1 MTGKQ
6 RWGVVALFAA
16 AMAWVEAAVVYYLRV
31 LIGRV
36 EPYQLD
42 PLPVSVG
49 LGKIELVREVAT
61 LVMLFAVGWLAGRT
75 RRSRLGYAMLAFGL
89 WDILY
94 YVFLIPMSGWP
105 RSLLDWDI
113 LFLLPLP
120 WWGPVLAPVLI
131 AALMAILGVLI
142 SQFDEPERRVW
153 PGRLAWSLNF
163 AGVAL
168 ALYVFI
174 ADAIRAVGG
183 GVEAV
188 RTVLP
193 VWFNWPL
200 FTVALALLAAPIVD
214 VGRQIWRRHS
224 KQPLPQVKEPRRA

>member
-49 LGKIELVREVAT
+49 LGKIELVREAAT
-61 LVMLFAVGWLAGRT
+61 LVMLLAVGWMAGRT
-75 RRSRLGYAMLAFGL
+75 QRSRLGYAMLAFGL

-94 YVFLIPMSGWP
+94 YVFLILMSGWP

-131 AALMAILGVLI
+131 AALMVILGVLI
-142 SQFDEPERRVW
+142 SQSDEPERAVW
-153 PGRLAWSLNF
+153 PGRLAWGLSF

-168 ALYVFI
+168 ALYVFM
-174 ADAIRAVGG
+174 ADAIRAAGG

-214 VGRQIWRRHS
+214 VSRQIWKRRVTLA
-224 KQPLPQVKEPRRA
+224 QIRRLA

>member
-6 RWGVVALFAA
+6 RWGVVGLFAA
-16 AMAWVEAAVVYYLRV
+16 AMAWVESAVVYYLRV

-36 EPYQLD
+36 LPYQFD

-49 LGKIELVREVAT
+49 LGKIELAREVAT
-61 LVMLFAVGWLAGRT
+61 LVMLLAVGWMAGRT
-75 RRSRLGYAMLAFGL
+75 QRSRLGYAMLAFGL

-113 LFLLPLP
+113 LFLIPLP

-131 AALMAILGVLI
+131 AALMVILGVLI
-142 SQFDEPERRVW
+142 SYFDESEQPVW
-153 PGRLAWSLNF
+153 PGRLAWGLNF

-168 ALYVFI
+168 ALYVFM
-174 ADAIRAVGG
+174 ADAIRAAGG

-224 KQPLPQVKEPRRA
+224 KQPLPQVKEPTGA

>member
-1 MTGKQ
+1 MTEKQ

-16 AMAWVEAAVVYYLRV
+16 AMAWIESAVVYYLRV

-49 LGKIELVREVAT
+49 LGKIELVREAAT
-61 LVMLFAVGWLAGRT
+61 LVMLLAVGWMAGRT

-94 YVFLIPMSGWP
+94 YVFLILMSGWP

-131 AALMAILGVLI
+131 AALMVILGVLI
-142 SQFDEPERRVW
+142 SQFDEPERAVW
-153 PGRLAWSLNF
+153 PGRWAWGLNF

-193 VWFNWPL
+193 IWFNWPL
-200 FTVALALLAAPIVD
+200 FAVALALLAAPIVD
-214 VGRQIWRRHS
+214 LSRQIWNRHS
-224 KQPLPQVKEPRRA
+224 TRQLAQAKP

>member
-49 LGKIELVREVAT
+49 LGKIELVREAAT
-61 LVMLFAVGWLAGRT
+61 LVMLLAVGWMAGRT
-75 RRSRLGYAMLAFGL
+75 QRSRLGYAMLAFGL

-94 YVFLIPMSGWP
+94 YVFLILMSGWP

-131 AALMAILGVLI
+131 AALMVILGVLI
-142 SQFDEPERRVW
+142 SQFDEPERAVW
-153 PGRLAWSLNF
+153 PGRWTWGLNF

-168 ALYVFI
+168 ALYVFM

-188 RTVLP
+188 RMVLP

-214 VGRQIWRRHS
+214 LSRQIWNRHS
-224 KQPLPQVKEPRRA
+224 TRQLAQAKP

>member
-1 MTGKQ
+1 MTEKQ

-49 LGKIELVREVAT
+49 LGKIELAREVAT
-61 LVMLFAVGWLAGRT
+61 MVMLLAVGWMAGRT
-75 RRSRLGYAMLAFGL
+75 RGSRLGYAMVAFGL

-131 AALMAILGVLI
+131 AALMVILGVLL
-142 SQFDEPERRVW
+142 SQFNEPERAVW
-153 PGRLAWSLNF
+153 PGRWAWGLNF

-168 ALYVFI
+168 ALYVFM
-174 ADAIRAVGG
+174 ADAIRAMGG

-188 RTVLP
+188 RMVLP

-214 VGRQIWRRHS
+214 LSRQIWNRHS
-224 KQPLPQVKEPRRA
+224 TRQLAQAKP